1 LAKGYTVP
9 PNNSHK
15 KKYNKSSPWP
25 KILILAGIALMITV
39 IIMIKN
45 QPVEQ
50 PATTAN
56 QTAEALL
63 DQYLEEGKPTFVFFH
78 SNNCRSCIDM
88 IAIVDQVYPE
98 FEDKIALVDV
108 NVYDSANQNLL
119 RRAKIYSIPTQV
131 FIDRTGQGKVAM
143 GVMTPEEFRAQ
154 LLTLAEGGQ

>member
-1 LAKGYTVP
+1 MP

-15 KKYNKSSPWP
+15 KNYSKSSHWP
-25 KILILAGIALMITV
+25 KIFILAGIALIITV
-39 IIMIKN
+39 IIIVKN
-45 QPVEQ
+45 QSVEQ
-50 PATTAN
+50 PGSTAN

-78 SNNCRSCIDM
+78 SNNCQSCIDM

-108 NVYDSANQNLL
+108 NVYDSANQDLL

-131 FIDRTGQGKVAM
+131 FIDRAGQGKVTM
-143 GVMTPEEFRAQ
+143 GVMTPEDFRTQ
-154 LLTLAEGGQ
+154 LLALSKGGQ

>member
-1 LAKGYTVP
+1 VP

-15 KKYNKSSPWP
+15 KNYSKSSHWP
-25 KILILAGIALMITV
+25 KIFILAGIALIITV
-39 IIMIKN
+39 IIIVKN
-45 QPVEQ
+45 QSVEQ
-50 PATTAN
+50 PGSTAN

-78 SNNCRSCIDM
+78 SNNCQSCIDM

-108 NVYDSANQNLL
+108 NVYDSANQDLL

-131 FIDRTGQGKVAM
+131 FIDRAGQGKVTM
-143 GVMTPEEFRAQ
+143 GVMTPEDFRTQ
-154 LLTLAEGGQ
+154 LLALSKGGQ